1 MVSGAF
7 TSGFDPK
14 IFDFA
19 GHRLRKKELRLKE
32 RQINKKQG
40 KEGEQM
46 KQSAVRQ
53 SQIDPKFQ
61 EKFMP
66 GQEELMRQLDAYA
79 AKYANELNH
88 KNTATDDIEGEF
100 SHYHWS
106 VYRNMERQIM
116 DFADHTT
123 GYVTDYKA
131 YHDKVYEVDEF
142 ENNTYNLDLVEQEEV
157 LLTKEMVES
166 KMGRDDDG
174 NIIESMDDYSWMWNA
189 EGTAYDDG
197 MGQQTALK
205 NEDGEYQYELGPNG
219 EQYLLGED
227 GKPLTAYELDG
238 NNEVVQAKHDKPR
251 YKFESIYNQEYN
263 PKLLRFDIKGNIV
276 YGEEGSEIPFYE
288 QWSRDFTKLDK
299 KKYST
304 NGLYEI
310 SKGLTFDIIR
320 DEAVGGTNSYITPE
334 AMNGLWDQAFNV
346 SSWNPNAL
354 EGKGDWQTKFGTIA
368 SKQVMEMILA
378 EQGNLNPSDGAKA
391 EIIRKIQ
398 LGNSPNPE
406 NPEEL
411 LGELPEE
418 LKRASKYAPG
428 KTLETYQDYMTEMVL
443 EQWKARHASVDIKNP
458 TLTGVENKSLEFD
471 WTNAGV
477 QSTVINIGAEGDTTN
492 NDMGGVNSLDR
503 DVNIDRPWKPTDINQ
518 INDHNDVGFQAFD
531 PTMTKILQKGGA
543 QGEIMAGTMGH
554 RAIDKRTGQ
563 LMHNA
568 TWDKATGSFIFAN
581 QEDADNA
588 MIVFGFDGY
597 WKARNPDDIRKL
609 YTGDNEGNLDNWESI
624 TIEEILANDKGIP
637 GFFPINTSTL
647 STQELKIYQEGI
659 DRSKDIKKVIIE
671 DGQRKEI
678 AMGDDSIIN
687 EEWGF
692 PGADETMMA

>member
-1 MVSGAF
+1 MAGGF
-7 TSGFDPK
+7 TSGFDPQ

-19 GHRLRKKELRLKE
+19 GHRLRKQELRLKE

-40 KEGEQM
+40 KEGEKM

-100 SHYHWS
+100 SNYHWS
-106 VYRNMERQIM
+106 VYRNMERQIE

-123 GYVTDYKA
+123 AYITDYKA
-131 YHDKVYEVDEF
+131 FYDKVYEVDEF
-142 ENNTYNLDLVEQEEV
+142 GNNVYNLDLVEQDEV
-157 LLTKEMVES
+157 YLTKEMVES
-166 KMGRDDDG
+166 KMGRDESG
-174 NIIESMDDYSWMWNA
+174 NIIENMDDYSWMWNA

-205 NEDGEYQYELGPNG
+205 NENGEYQYELGPNG
-219 EQYLLGED
+219 EQYLLGEN
-227 GKPLTAYELDG
+227 GKRLTAYELNA
-238 NNEVVQAKHDKPR
+238 NNEVSQTKSGV

-263 PKLLRFDIKGNIV
+263 PKLLRFDIEGNII
-276 YGEEGSEIPFYE
+276 YGEEGSETPFYK
-288 QWSRDFTKLDK
+288 QWSREFTQVDK

-310 SKGLTFDIIR
+310 SQGLKFDILR

-334 AMNGLWDQAFNV
+334 AMNGLWDQAISV
-346 SSWNPNAL
+346 SGWDRNAS
-354 EGKGDWQTKFGTIA
+354 EGRGDWQNDYGTI
-368 SKQVMEMILA
+368 SSNQVADAILA
-378 EQGNLNPSDGAKA
+378 EQGNNNPSEGARSN
-391 EIIRKIQ
+391 IIRMIQ
-398 LGNSPNPE
+398 QGSHKDNEGN
-406 NPEEL
+406 L

-418 LKRASKYAPG
+418 LKRSSKYAPG
-428 KTLETYQDYMTEMVL
+428 RTLETYQDYMVEMIL

-477 QSTVINIGAEGDTTN
+477 QSTVINIGSEGATTN

-531 PTMTKILQKGGA
+531 PTVTKILQKGGA

-597 WKARNPDDIRKL
+597 WKARNPDDITKL
-609 YTGDNEGNLDNWESI
+609 YTGDKDGVLEKWESI

-671 DGQRKEI
+671 DGQRREI

-692 PGADETMMA
+692 PGADETMIA

>member
-1 MVSGAF
+1 MAGGF
-7 TSGFDPK
+7 TSGFDPQ

-19 GHRLRKKELRLKE
+19 GHRLRKQELRLKE

-106 VYRNMERQIM
+106 VYRNMERQIE

-123 GYVTDYKA
+123 AYVTDYKA
-131 YHDKVYEVDEF
+131 FHDKVYEVDEF
-142 ENNTYNLDLVEQEEV
+142 GNNVYNLDLIEQDEV
-157 LLTKEMVES
+157 YLTKEMVES
-166 KMGRDDDG
+166 KMGRDADG
-174 NIIESMDDYSWMWNA
+174 NIIENMDDYSWMWNA

-227 GKPLTAYELDG
+227 GKRLTAYELNA
-238 NNEVVQAKHDKPR
+238 NNEVSQTKSGV

-276 YGEEGSEIPFYE
+276 YGEEGSETPFYK
-288 QWSRDFTKLDK
+288 QWSRDFTQIDK

-310 SKGLTFDIIR
+310 SQGLKFEGMY
-320 DEAVGGTNSYITPE
+320 DEAVGGTNSYLTAE
-334 AMNGLWDQAFNV
+334 AMNGIWDQAISV
-346 SSWNPNAL
+346 SGWDRNAS
-354 EGKGDWQTKFGTIA
+354 EGRGDWQNDYGTIA
-368 SKQVMEMILA
+368 SNQVADAILA
-378 EQGNLNPSDGAKA
+378 EQGNNNPSEGARSN
-391 EIIRKIQ
+391 IIRMIQ
-398 LGNSPNPE
+398 QGSHKDNDGN
-406 NPEEL
+406 L

-418 LKRASKYAPG
+418 LKRSSEYAPG
-428 KTLETYQDYMTEMVL
+428 KTLETYQDYMVEMIL
-443 EQWKARHASVDIKNP
+443 EQWKARHTSVKINNP
-458 TLTGVENKSLEFD
+458 TVTGIDNKNLSWD
-471 WTNAGV
+471 WDNAGTLNTKIELMDG
-477 QSTVINIGAEGDTTN
+477 SSSISA
-492 NDMGGVNSLDR
+492 MGGIHTVSKDLP
-503 DVNIDRPWKPTDINQ
+503 NIDRPWKPTDINNL
-518 INDHNDVGFQAFD
+518 NDYNDAGFQAFD
-531 PTMTKILQKGGA
+531 PKLTKILQEGAA
-543 QGEIMAGTMGH
+543 QGELSAGTMGY
-554 RAIDKRTGQ
+554 RVIDKRTGR
-563 LMHNA
+563 LMAN
-568 TWDKATGSFIFAN
+568 TQWDKQSNSFVFSN
-581 QEDADNA
+581 EEDAENA
-588 MIVFGFDGY
+588 MVVFGFDGF
-597 WKARNPDDIRKL
+597 WNAKNPEDVREL
-609 YTGDNEGNLDNWESI
+609 YSGDAEGNLKNEERVWIDNI
-624 TIEEILANDKGIP
+624 MRDKKGIP
-637 GFFPINTSTL
+637 GFFPINSSLL
-647 STQELKIYQEGI
+647 STDELKPYKEGL
-659 DRSKDIKKVIIE
+659 DRMKDIKKVIIE
-671 DGQRKEI
+671 DGKRKEI